1 MIYIYLFIQIYQEW
15 REKSRMMKINIY
27 SIFFF
32 ASERELITTLVQFS
46 EMLDVINQLTNYN
59 TNADNYDDY

>member
-1 MIYIYLFIQIYQEW
+1 MTEKESDDEDKYLFDI
-15 REKSRMMKINIY
+15 
-27 SIFFF
+27 IFFAF
-32 ASERELITTLVQFS
+32 KRELITTLVQFS